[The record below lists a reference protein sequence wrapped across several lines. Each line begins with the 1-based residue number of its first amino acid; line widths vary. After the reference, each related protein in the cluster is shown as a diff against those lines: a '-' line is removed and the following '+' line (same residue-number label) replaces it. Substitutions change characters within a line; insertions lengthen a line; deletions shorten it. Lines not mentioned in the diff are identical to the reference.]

1 MSSDMSFTVA
11 QQAAIDELAVPLQLI
26 ACAGS
31 GKTEVLAQRIAR
43 ILSQPGVKPANVI
56 AFTFTDKAAAE
67 LKERIYRVVNEQ
79 IPDII
84 GLAEMYVGTMHGYCL
99 YLLQTYIPDTFKFG
113 VLTDITQ
120 QLLID
125 RESNKS
131 GLSTCTK
138 QVGGV
143 ETKLRRYTDTKVFKG
158 ALSILQEDAVDFSL
172 VPEGVTASLGIYR
185 EFLARKYYFDYT
197 SMMVDAVGFLERS
210 QTAFDLDTAEESLR
224 DHVRDDVKYVIVDEY
239 QDVNP
244 IQERLVRKLCHFG
257 ANLCVVGDDDQT
269 IYQWRGSEVSNIVTF
284 GARYDGVR
292 TIELADNFRSSK
304 GIVELGRSV
313 AERLD
318 SSERLAK

>member
-1 MSSDMSFTVA
+1 VCGVRQDRGSRTENCEDS
-11 QQAAIDELAVPLQLI
+11 VP
-26 ACAGS
+26 
-31 GKTEVLAQRIAR
+31 AR
-43 ILSQPGVKPANVI
+43 VKPANVI

-99 YLLQTYIPDTFKFG
+99 DLLQTYIPDTFKFG

-172 VPEGVTASLGIYR
+172 VPEG
-185 EFLARKYYFDYT
+185 
-197 SMMVDAVGFLERS
+197 
-210 QTAFDLDTAEESLR
+210 
-224 DHVRDDVKYVIVDEY
+224 
-239 QDVNP
+239 
-244 IQERLVRKLCHFG
+244 
-257 ANLCVVGDDDQT
+257 
-269 IYQWRGSEVSNIVTF
+269 
-284 GARYDGVR
+284 
-292 TIELADNFRSSK
+292 
-304 GIVELGRSV
+304 
-313 AERLD
+313 
-318 SSERLAK
+318 

>member
-1 MSSDMSFTVA
+1 
-11 QQAAIDELAVPLQLI
+11 
-26 ACAGS
+26 
-31 GKTEVLAQRIAR
+31 
-43 ILSQPGVKPANVI
+43 
-56 AFTFTDKAAAE
+56 
-67 LKERIYRVVNEQ
+67 
-79 IPDII
+79 
-84 GLAEMYVGTMHGYCL
+84 
-99 YLLQTYIPDTFKFG
+99 
-113 VLTDITQ
+113 
-120 QLLID
+120 
-125 RESNKS
+125 
-131 GLSTCTK
+131 
-138 QVGGV
+138 
-143 ETKLRRYTDTKVFKG
+143 
-158 ALSILQEDAVDFSL
+158 
-172 VPEGVTASLGIYR
+172 VTSSLGIYR

-318 SSERLAK
+318 SSERLAKKMQHASHQVWERGDMLTLQFEDEGAEAEFIAQRIVDLHGMPFVDKPGSAPRECPGRTARCCSAASRTPTLSWPNSRAATSRSLSRDSPGSSTRLRSKPALAYFAT